1 MKIVFRFLIPLII
14 LLCIDLYSFQAI
26 KTADQNLGKST
37 RKWIA
42 FAFWSV
48 TAITLGMFVTTMFRD
63 FFTWPKYIRVYL
75 TGVLAVIYLTKLFLV
90 IFLLADDLIRLVKW
104 VISKLS
110 GPREPVAPDHVTIS
124 RSLFLSQAALVVAAV
139 PFASLIYGMVFG
151 AFDYKVRRLKMSFSN
166 LPPAF
171 DGLKILQLSDIH
183 SGSFV
188 ETEHLQRAVNMVN
201 AEKADIV
208 FFTGD
213 LVNNRTDEVYP
224 FMDVLKQ
231 IRAPM
236 GVYSSLG
243 NHDYGDYASWPTD
256 DAKHQNLLDLYEVHK
271 KLGWMLMRNENRIIA
286 RGDQRIAIAGVE
298 NWGANLRFPRYGD
311 LNKASA
317 GLQNIPF
324 TLLMSHDP
332 SHWDAQILA
341 HPHKFDLTLAGHTHG
356 AQFGVDTKLIKWSP
370 IQYFYKQWAGLY
382 KQGEKFI
389 YVNRGLGFL
398 GYPGR
403 AGISPEITVIELK
416 TKA

>member
-1 MKIVFRFLIPLII
+1 
-14 LLCIDLYSFQAI
+14 
-26 KTADQNLGKST
+26 
-37 RKWIA
+37 
-42 FAFWSV
+42 
-48 TAITLGMFVTTMFRD
+48 
-63 FFTWPKYIRVYL
+63 
-75 TGVLAVIYLTKLFLV
+75 
-90 IFLLADDLIRLVKW
+90 
-104 VISKLS
+104 
-110 GPREPVAPDHVTIS
+110 
-124 RSLFLSQAALVVAAV
+124 
-139 PFASLIYGMVFG
+139 
-151 AFDYKVRRLKMSFSN
+151 
-166 LPPAF
+166 
-171 DGLKILQLSDIH
+171 
-183 SGSFV
+183 
-188 ETEHLQRAVNMVN
+188 MVN

-271 KLGWMLMRNENRIIA
+271 KLGWMLLRNENRIIA

-324 TLLMSHDP
+324 TLLLSHDP

-416 TKA
+416 TKV